1 VALTVLV
8 FQRTSSPLLSAIT
21 FGISYLPWLLGGPFL
36 STLADRF
43 PRHRVLIASDALR
56 AALVA
61 VMAIPGMPLPALLAL
76 LLFVALAAPPF
87 ESARSALSADI
98 LEGDRY
104 AVGISL
110 TQISLQ
116 LAQVLGFLGAG
127 ALLAA
132 LSPSWALLINAL
144 TFAVSAL
151 LLTRGLQPRPAPA
164 GESAGPRSVWRD
176 TGAGIRLITGTP
188 RLLAIIAVLWV
199 TTLFANAA
207 DGIATP
213 LIDELGRSTV
223 ALGVLLAA
231 NPLGATIG
239 GLVVARLVRPD
250 LRERLV
256 PALVVLS
263 VAPMLVAGL
272 VVGGAGPGTTAYLA
286 VVGLMFVAGFG
297 ASWSIP
303 LNVSFVQAVP
313 AAYRGRAFGVAV
325 TGLYGMSGIG
335 VLAAGLAAE
344 GLPPS
349 GVVALIGGVG
359 TLAVLPPL
367 LAYVRTRGH
376 MAGTDPAEGPSKA

>member
-1 VALTVLV
+1 VAGRPRAAAAAEGTVRGRGHPDADAAAGRGLRPGPGQRDGGPLSAAAPEETAASGAPQRAATFREVFAVREFRPLYGSFLLSTIGDELARVALTVLV

-151 LLTRGLQPRPAPA
+151 LLTRGLQP
-164 GESAGPRSVWRD
+164 GPRRPVSRP
-176 TGAGIRLITGTP
+176 GPARSGGTP
-188 RLLAIIAVLWV
+188 
-199 TTLFANAA
+199 
-207 DGIATP
+207 
-213 LIDELGRSTV
+213 
-223 ALGVLLAA
+223 
-231 NPLGATIG
+231 
-239 GLVVARLVRPD
+239 
-250 LRERLV
+250 
-256 PALVVLS
+256 
-263 VAPMLVAGL
+263 
-272 VVGGAGPGTTAYLA
+272 
-286 VVGLMFVAGFG
+286 
-297 ASWSIP
+297 
-303 LNVSFVQAVP
+303 
-313 AAYRGRAFGVAV
+313 GRA
-325 TGLYGMSGIG
+325 SG
-335 VLAAGLAAE
+335 
-344 GLPPS
+344 
-349 GVVALIGGVG
+349 
-359 TLAVLPPL
+359 
-367 LAYVRTRGH
+367 
-376 MAGTDPAEGPSKA
+376 